1 MATENDK
8 VILKLKKEIEAKKAS
23 LKGVKKFEPVTNCN
37 LTLDGNRYNIH
48 VADKETLL
56 LLISKIATMEIGLNA
71 VLPNEDLTI
80 GGFTSKEWLRDL
92 TEKFANLNISTEE
105 KRLKTL
111 EDKLHNLLST
121 DTKVGLEIEDLKSQI

>member
-1 MATENDK
+1 MATKNDE
-8 VILKLKKEIEAKKAS
+8 VILKLKKEIEEKKSS
-23 LKGVKKFEPVTNCN
+23 LKKVKKFEPVTNCN
-37 LTLDGNRYNIH
+37 LNLDGNRYNIH

-56 LLISKIATMEIGLNA
+56 LLIGKISSMKIGLNA
-71 VLPNEDLTI
+71 VLPNETLTI
-80 GGFTSKEWLRDL
+80 GGFTFAEWLRDL

-121 DTKVGLEIEDLKSQI
+121 DTKVELEIEDLKSQI